1 MTEKPDDTQ
10 DNEIDNPPS
19 EAEDP
24 RNGVNTEDLDIEGA
38 LAAVASLQELTREPE
53 PEEVLDDDDVVE
65 IQEFERVEDD
75 EVDDFID
82 DEVEESVNLAVSE
95 DDEVIQISDEPSV
108 TYETA
113 FPHPPMSVL
122 HRGQLASVV
131 PAVLLIGIGGYLTF
145 VFTTSEVSI
154 QPILVI
160 AIALVVLGIVLLSQW
175 LSSAR
180 WTIGSFFLGLS
191 FLLVGATSTYLTLP
205 TNLSWL
211 DGYPLLITA
220 IGIAFVMTDI
230 VVPSGRRVWLIGLIL
245 AIVGLGGVVA
255 TTILTDII
263 VPSSGILLT
272 LAVGIIVV
280 LLILPLIFRRSQ

>member
-10 DNEIDNPPS
+10 DNEIEDPTS

-24 RNGVNTEDLDIEGA
+24 KNGVNTEDLDVEGA

-53 PEEVLDDDDVVE
+53 DVLEDDDIVE

-75 EVDDFID
+75 EADEFLEDFTEEEAVEIALSEE
-82 DEVEESVNLAVSE
+82 DEVVE
-95 DDEVIQISDEPSV
+95 ITPEPSV

-113 FPHPPMSVL
+113 FPHPPLSVL
-122 HRGQLASVV
+122 HRGQLASVI

-145 VFTTSEVSI
+145 VFTTSDIEI
-154 QPILVI
+154 QPILVASFGLI
-160 AIALVVLGIVLLSQW
+160 VLGIVLLSQW

-191 FLLVGATSTYLTLP
+191 FLLIGATSTYLTLP
-205 TNLSWL
+205 TNLTWI
-211 DGYPLLITA
+211 DGYPLLVTA
-220 IGIAFVMTDI
+220 IGIAFVVTDI

-245 AIVGLGGVVA
+245 AIIGLGGIVS
-255 TTILTDII
+255 TTMLADI
-263 VPSSGILLT
+263 VLPSSDILLAV
-272 LAVGIIVV
+272 AVGIVV
-280 LLILPLIFRRSQ
+280 ILLVLPLIFRRQQ

>member
-10 DNEIDNPPS
+10 DNEIEDPTS

-24 RNGVNTEDLDIEGA
+24 KNGVNTEDLDVEGA

-53 PEEVLDDDDVVE
+53 DVLEDDDIVE

-75 EVDDFID
+75 EADEFLEDFTEEEAVEIALSEE
-82 DEVEESVNLAVSE
+82 DEAAE
-95 DDEVIQISDEPSV
+95 ISAEPSV

-113 FPHPPMSVL
+113 FPHPPLSVL
-122 HRGQLASVV
+122 HRGQLASVI

-145 VFTTSEVSI
+145 VFTTSEIEI
-154 QPILVI
+154 QPILVASI
-160 AIALVVLGIVLLSQW
+160 GLIVLGIVLLSQW

-191 FLLVGATSTYLTLP
+191 FLLIGATSTYLTLP
-205 TNLSWL
+205 TNLTWI
-211 DGYPLLITA
+211 DGYPLLVTA
-220 IGIAFVMTDI
+220 IGIAFVVTDI

-245 AIVGLGGVVA
+245 AIIGLGGIVS
-255 TTILTDII
+255 TTMLADI
-263 VPSSGILLT
+263 VLPSSDILLAV
-272 LAVGIIVV
+272 AVGIVV
-280 LLILPLIFRRSQ
+280 ILLILPLIFRRQQ